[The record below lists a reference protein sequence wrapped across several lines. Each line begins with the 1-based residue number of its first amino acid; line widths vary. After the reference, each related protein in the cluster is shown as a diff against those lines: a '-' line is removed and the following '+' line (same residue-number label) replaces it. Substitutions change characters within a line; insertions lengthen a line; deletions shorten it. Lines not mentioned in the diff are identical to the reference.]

1 MGQTHNKRKV
11 ELFNLKNIEGQKK
24 FKELTNKHGLFSNIF
39 EDKSK
44 DVNSLTNKFL
54 KKLDKCLHQCFTK
67 IRVTSKENEKPNDL
81 FEKRRLLRIRSSKDE
96 GAKIELESIEEDLA
110 DLVAEENYLK
120 IKEEIK
126 DKDSDEGGMN
136 TGKLWKLKKKIIPRQ
151 QEPPTAMVDST
162 GNLVTSSE
170 GIKNIATEHY
180 GKILENRDIKDDL
193 KDVQKDKEELFKHR
207 LDLAKKN
214 KTHPWDIQDLKEVL
228 KYLKNNKSRD
238 PQGNANEIFKSKVA
252 GDDLKLAI

>member
-1 MGQTHNKRKV
+1 M
-11 ELFNLKNIEGQKK
+11 
-24 FKELTNKHGLFSNIF
+24 
-39 EDKSK
+39 
-44 DVNSLTNKFL
+44 
-54 KKLDKCLHQCFTK
+54 
-67 IRVTSKENEKPNDL
+67 
-81 FEKRRLLRIRSSKDE
+81 
-96 GAKIELESIEEDLA
+96 
-110 DLVAEENYLK
+110 AEENYLK

-126 DKDSDEGGMN
+126 DMDSDEGGMN
-136 TGKLWKLKKKIIPRQ
+136 TGKLWNLKKKISPRQ
-151 QEPPTAMVDST
+151 QEPPTAMVEST

-193 KDVQKDKEELFKHR
+193 KDVQKDKEELFKHT

-214 KTHPWDIQDLKEVL
+214 TTPPWDIQDLEEVL

-252 GDDLKLAI
+252 GDDLKLAILRLMNKIKDDQEFPEALRMCNISSIYKKGKRNNFNNYRGIFRVTVLRSILDRLAYNDIYPEVDSSLLDANVGSRKHKNVRDNLFVLYAIINSIKKRWRRSM